1 MEEKVK
7 PKRSKIG
14 KFYRSDR
21 WHDARR
27 AVIRRANGRCEKC
40 GAVGTEVHHIVHLTN
55 ENVDD
60 PNVSINLK
68 AASLPGQKY
77 HVIIPMN
84 NQKDTEIYAPDYKD
98 GTKLALVRYP
108 HGGIFEIPVLTVNNK
123 NAVAKKMLGTDVS
136 HVVGITSKV
145 ADSPFRCA

>member
-1 MEEKVK
+1 MGTYLMEEKVK

-55 ENVDD
+55 DNVDD
-60 PNVSINLK
+60 PKISINLDNLILLCK
-68 AASLPGQKY
+68 ECHNKIHGRFEG
-77 HVIIPMN
+77 N
-84 NQKDTEIYAPDYKD
+84 RIYEFDKD
-98 GTKLALVRYP
+98 GNLVK
-108 HGGIFEIPVLTVNNK
+108 TDNK
-123 NAVAKKMLGTDVS
+123 
-136 HVVGITSKV
+136 
-145 ADSPFRCA
+145 